1 MKPLI
6 NVTLGPLGPR
16 VSVREDPT
24 EAPYHICDA
33 HNIPKEDADKWV
45 KEKVWEAFFGK
56 EATDGSMEE
65 IS

>member
-16 VSVREDPT
+16 VSVRDDET
-24 EAPYHICDA
+24 LYRTYDA
-33 HNIPKEDADKWV
+33 HNITGEDAAEWV
-45 KEKVWEAFFGK
+45 KEKVREAFFGK
-56 EATDGSMEE
+56 EATDGNMDE

>member
-24 EAPYHICDA
+24 ETLYRTYDA
-33 HNIPKEDADKWV
+33 HNITGEDAAEWV
-45 KEKVWEAFFGK
+45 KEKVREAFFGK